1 MMYPYPHIFDDV
13 LAKVKVDIKSSDPIP
28 KMMEEKFNEE
38 FKEEN
43 KNEDS
48 GNQTE

>member
-1 MMYPYPHIFDDV
+1 MDSYPNIFDD
-13 LAKVKVDIKSSDPIP
+13 LISKVEVEIKGSDPIP
-28 KMMEEKFNEE
+28 KMMQEKFNEE

-48 GNQTE
+48 RNQTE